1 MIFDYSFFL
10 VVYVLYDLFYN
21 IVPYV
26 GLICMVCGLWKLTPY
41 TNILGTQEDAYD
53 WWLMVVREREKHYG
67 VFVIYFKIRILWI
80 FSCYFEL
87 FNTFENAVMSYLP
100 LGTLG

>member
-1 MIFDYSFFL
+1 MMIFDYSFFL

-53 WWLMVVREREKHYG
+53 
-67 VFVIYFKIRILWI
+67 
-80 FSCYFEL
+80 
-87 FNTFENAVMSYLP
+87 
-100 LGTLG
+100 